1 MNSEDLITLGKQ
13 TIKYRKTLHPNK
25 HIYYKKEKKR
35 NQPHGLIAVMH
46 AQEFQM
52 VDSSALLCTLKSS
65 IMINLNSYS
74 YSYSSAFLG
83 YTTHY
88 IICNIFYLT

>member
-1 MNSEDLITLGKQ
+1 MNSEDLITLNKL
-13 TIKYRKTLHPNK
+13 TTKYRKTLHPNK
-25 HIYYKKEKKR
+25 HIYYKKENKR

-74 YSYSSAFLG
+74 YSSAFLG
-83 YTTHY
+83 YATHY